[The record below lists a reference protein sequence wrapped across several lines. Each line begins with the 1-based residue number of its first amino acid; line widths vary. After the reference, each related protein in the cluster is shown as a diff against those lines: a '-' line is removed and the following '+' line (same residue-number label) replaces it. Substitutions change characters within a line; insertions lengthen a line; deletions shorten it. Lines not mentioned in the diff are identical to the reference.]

1 MTSNRLRD
9 TQGSI
14 GVTLDPNGAI
24 TIKIRHYILLDTFF
38 CLWVS
43 VVVIIFVK
51 IKRALVVDFQTIRIK
66 YFTNSLIFKS
76 YVYDL
81 VSGSRDILPIVFG
94 IQLFDDNIEGTPRLP
109 IIAFP
114 ECIEFVVVGPTL
126 SINFG
131 LLILDQDASH
141 NPFTINKAAV
151 SQMHTWFLAF
161 GRISFA
167 DWTNQL
173 KNVFNGKC

>member
-66 YFTNSLIFKS
+66 YFTNTLIFKS

-94 IQLFDDNIEGTPRLP
+94 I
-109 IIAFP
+109 
-114 ECIEFVVVGPTL
+114 
-126 SINFG
+126 
-131 LLILDQDASH
+131 
-141 NPFTINKAAV
+141 
-151 SQMHTWFLAF
+151 
-161 GRISFA
+161 
-167 DWTNQL
+167 
-173 KNVFNGKC
+173 